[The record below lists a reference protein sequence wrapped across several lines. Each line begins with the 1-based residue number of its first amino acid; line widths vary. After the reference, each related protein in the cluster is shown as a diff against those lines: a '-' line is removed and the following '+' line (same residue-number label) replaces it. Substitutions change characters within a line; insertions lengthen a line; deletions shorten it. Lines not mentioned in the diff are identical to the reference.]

1 MVMKE
6 DGCVV
11 DSRETQR
18 RNPKLCVCVVYVVVN
33 LHGRH
38 ETIRKQGK
46 LYVRTCASLHRL
58 QCCACAQQAHA

>member
-18 RNPKLCVCVVYVVVN
+18 RNPKLCVCVVYVVVYMDAMRQSGSRVN
-33 LHGRH
+33 C
-38 ETIRKQGK
+38 T
-46 LYVRTCASLHRL
+46 YVRTCASLHRL